1 MIGQSDFQAERERER
16 KKEENREIEK
26 EREREEREIW
36 RVRVLTENMLQ
47 YCTLMLSTRRD
58 HSIDV
63 LDNIY

>member
-1 MIGQSDFQAERERER
+1 MIGRSDFQAERERE
-16 KKEENREIEK
+16 KEREK

-36 RVRVLTENMLQ
+36 RVRVLTEKMLQ
-47 YCTLMLSTRRD
+47 YSTSMLSTRRD